1 MNGAPEWRE
10 VPHELAVARLERLQA
25 VQRRIAA
32 EILAAQ
38 LGAVVEV
45 LVEGPSDE
53 PGERLGRT
61 PENRLVHLAAAEG
74 DAPAGALVPVRV
86 TRAGGSSL
94 SGVLA

>member
-1 MNGAPEWRE
+1 
-10 VPHELAVARLERLQA
+10 

-32 EILAAQ
+32 EVLAAQ
-38 LGAVVEV
+38 LGTDVDV
-45 LVEGPSDE
+45 LVEGASDE

-61 PENRLVHLAAAEG
+61 PENRLVHLVAEEG
-74 DAPAGALVPVRV
+74 RAPAGSMVRARV